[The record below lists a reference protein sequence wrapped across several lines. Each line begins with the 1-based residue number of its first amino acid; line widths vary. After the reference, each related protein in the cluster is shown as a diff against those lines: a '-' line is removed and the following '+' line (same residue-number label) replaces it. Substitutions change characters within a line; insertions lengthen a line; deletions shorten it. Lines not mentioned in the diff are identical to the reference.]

1 MINFI
6 VTMLLW
12 IGGAMAVGS
21 VAWVLLFLW
30 TARFQSRMHDP
41 YE

>member
-1 MINFI
+1 MIGFI
-6 VTMLLW
+6 VTLLFW

-30 TARFQSRMHDP
+30 AARFQSRMHDP